1 MQDDDLHKGAN
12 PNLFHF
18 ARQNRKSMTEAEHVL
33 WDSLRDRRLK
43 NFKFRRQ
50 HPIGDFI
57 ADFFC
62 LECNLVIEVDGDYHN
77 ALEQAQYD
85 EGRTYELNGLKV
97 KVIRFTNRE
106 VLDNIKFVL
115 GEIRKH
121 LDR

>member
-1 MQDDDLHKGAN
+1 MHDNDLHKGAN

-18 ARQNRKSMTEAEHVL
+18 ARQNRKVMTDAEHVL
-33 WDSLRDRRLK
+33 WDCLRNRRLN

-77 ALEQAQYD
+77 TIEQAQYD
-85 EGRTYELNGLKV
+85 EGRTYELSGLKV

-106 VLDNIKFVL
+106 VLSNIGFVL
-115 GEIRKH
+115 REIGKH
-121 LDR
+121 LSR